1 MVCATWVF
9 HIAVL
14 TGKKHNLKVENDV
27 LFFLAIPEEHSLGTS
42 LSENSEELF
51 QRVSEESRYT
61 GIFA

>member
-1 MVCATWVF
+1 MVCATWAF

-27 LFFLAIPEEHSLGTS
+27 LFFLAITEEHSLGTS
-42 LSENSEELF
+42 LSESSEELF
-51 QRVSEESRYT
+51 QRVSEEPGYT